1 MSDPHPDSAVTQDLI
16 LGGRVVLNQPKK
28 GYRAGVD
35 PVFLAAAVPARPGQS
50 VLDLGCGV
58 GAAALCLGARVPG
71 LRLAGL
77 EREPGYAELARQNAQ
92 ENAQDFSIFVGDLAA
107 MPAAL
112 RQMSF
117 DHVFANP
124 PYFRRDQ
131 SVRADH
137 AAREAAM
144 GEETPLAAWVAAAA
158 RRCKPRGT
166 VTFVHRTERLPD
178 LLSAFQA
185 CLGSLVVKPLIPRQG
200 RESQL
205 CLVQGRKEGRAA
217 FRLAHGL
224 VVHDGLRHERDGT
237 DYTPDAANIL
247 GAAAALEM

>member
-1 MSDPHPDSAVTQDLI
+1 MSDLPPDSAVTRDLI

-77 EREPGYAELARQNAQ
+77 EREPGYADLARQNAQ
-92 ENAQDFSIFVGDLAA
+92 ENAQDFSIFEGDLAA

-117 DHVFANP
+117 DHVLANP

-166 VTFVHRTERLPD
+166 VT
-178 LLSAFQA
+178 
-185 CLGSLVVKPLIPRQG
+185 
-200 RESQL
+200 
-205 CLVQGRKEGRAA
+205 
-217 FRLAHGL
+217 
-224 VVHDGLRHERDGT
+224 
-237 DYTPDAANIL
+237 
-247 GAAAALEM
+247 

>member
-1 MSDPHPDSAVTQDLI
+1 MSDPHPDSAVTRDLI

-50 VLDLGCGV
+50 ALDWAVASARRRCVWARGC
-58 GAAALCLGARVPG
+58 
-71 LRLAGL
+71 LAFGW
-77 EREPGYAELARQNAQ
+77 P
-92 ENAQDFSIFVGDLAA
+92 DWS
-107 MPAAL
+107 
-112 RQMSF
+112 
-117 DHVFANP
+117 
-124 PYFRRDQ
+124 

-237 DYTPDAANIL
+237 DYTTDAANIL